1 MIRQVTSI
9 RHFVRSDT
17 LPHLGSCAF
26 LELPL
31 LDVPPVQ
38 ESPTS
43 VEIARHF
50 STPSCAWSFLII
62 KVSDLR
68 RCLDYRF
75 GRLVAFA

>member
-31 LDVPPVQ
+31 LDGPPVQ

-43 VEIARHF
+43 VEIA
-50 STPSCAWSFLII
+50 STFL
-62 KVSDLR
+62 DTL
-68 RCLDYRF
+68 L
-75 GRLVAFA
+75 RLVFSHY